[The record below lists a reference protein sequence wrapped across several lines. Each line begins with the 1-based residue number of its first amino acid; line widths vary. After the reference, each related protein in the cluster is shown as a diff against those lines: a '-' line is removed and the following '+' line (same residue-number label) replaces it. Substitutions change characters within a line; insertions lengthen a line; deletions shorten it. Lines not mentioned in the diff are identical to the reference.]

1 MGNRKQPFGYH
12 IRNGKITV
20 NAVEVEIVKRI
31 YADYLNGASFNEITN
46 ELKNQSV
53 VYDENKL
60 WNKNMIARIL
70 GDRRYVGN
78 DAYPQIVSETDFTAA
93 VAIRN
98 GKYLPDTRTDAQKLL
113 RKLCNQKPDKIV
125 ECQVL
130 CMLNRLVGNPGQIQP
145 QNENVTADT
154 SDLQNKFEALLAI
167 QPLDEKQAKEL
178 IFNIAA
184 NQYAAIGNS
193 EYETERLRR
202 MFTKTDTM
210 QALDA
215 NVLRSSVSEV
225 LVTQL
230 NIELRLKNGQIIG
243 MEDIK

>member
-20 NAVEVEIVKRI
+20 NAVEAGVVKTI
-31 YADYLNGASFNEITN
+31 FADYLQGASFKKIAEK
-46 ELKNQSV
+46 LRNQAV
-53 VYDENKL
+53 MYDTDKL
-60 WNKNMIARIL
+60 WNKNMVARIL
-70 GDRRYVGN
+70 GDRRYVGDN
-78 DAYPQIVSETDFTAA
+78 AYPQIISEADFTAA
-93 VAIRN
+93 EVIRN
-98 GKYLPDTRTDAQKLL
+98 GKFVPDTRTDAQKLL
-113 RKLCNQKPDKIV
+113 RKLCNQKPDELI
-125 ECQVL
+125 EQQVL
-130 CMLNRLVGNPGQIQP
+130 CIMNKLANSPDLIQS
-145 QNENVTADT
+145 QAENVSADT
-154 SDLQNKFEALLAI
+154 SDLQNKLEALLAI

-225 LVTQL
+225 LVTHS
-230 NIELRLKNGQIIG
+230 
-243 MEDIK
+243 

>member
-12 IRNGKITV
+12 IRNGIITV
-20 NAVEVEIVKRI
+20 NPIE
-31 YADYLNGASFNEITN
+31 ADVVRFIFTQYQRGASFNEIT
-46 ELKNQSV
+46 EKLRNQAV
-53 VYDENKL
+53 PYDTDKR
-60 WNKNMIARIL
+60 WNKNMVARIL
-70 GDRRYVGN
+70 GDRRYVGDN
-78 DAYPQIVSETDFTAA
+78 TYPKIISEADFTAA
-93 VAIRN
+93 VVIRN
-98 GKYLPDTRTDAQKLL
+98 GKFVPDTRTDAQKLL

-154 SDLQNKFEALLAI
+154 SDLQNKFEALRAI

-230 NIELRLKNGQIIG
+230 NIDLRLKNGQIIE
-243 MEDIK
+243 MEDVK